1 MIFKDNIAKK
11 YLHIH
16 SRKYGI
22 LNNFYF
28 YCKESFIYNK
38 LGFILSLFLVPAG
51 IIKSVASIFI
61 PKLVI
66 DSLESFRS
74 EYTFL
79 INIIIVTVVIAV
91 SSIVELLAGP
101 MSRKSTS

>member
-1 MIFKDNIAKK
+1 M
-11 YLHIH
+11 
-16 SRKYGI
+16 
-22 LNNFYF
+22 
-28 YCKESFIYNK
+28 
-38 LGFILSLFLVPAG
+38 PAG
-51 IIKSVASIFI
+51 IIKSLASIFI
-61 PKLVI
+61 PKIVI

-79 INIIIVTVVIAV
+79 INIIIVTAVIAV

>member
-1 MIFKDNIAKK
+1 MIFQDNLVKK
-11 YLHIH
+11 YLQIH
-16 SRKYGI
+16 SKKYGI

-51 IIKSVASIFI
+51 IIKSLASIFI

-79 INIIIVTVVIAV
+79 INIIIVTAVIAV